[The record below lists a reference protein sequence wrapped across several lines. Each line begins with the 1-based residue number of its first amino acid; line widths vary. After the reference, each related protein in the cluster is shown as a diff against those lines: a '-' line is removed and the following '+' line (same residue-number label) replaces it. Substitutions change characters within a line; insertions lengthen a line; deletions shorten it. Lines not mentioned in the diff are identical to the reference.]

1 MSEPSR
7 SAPGV
12 SRPWTQFFRQPPS
25 RLLRHRAAP
34 LVVVLVALLP
44 VFSDIQQLT
53 RVQQVLIYAIVAF
66 GLNIGLGYA
75 GEFAVAQPVVLGV
88 AAYAAAIL
96 NVRAGWHSLATL
108 PCAVVVGVA
117 VGFVLSAPGF
127 RLRGWYLT
135 ITTFFAAV
143 IFPDLIQLF
152 RGTTGGSEGLAGMDP
167 LPGLPLTLGSSP
179 SQFEYVLGIV
189 VVLWLAMYN
198 VYRSSWGVVLRAVR
212 DAPLAAESCG
222 IAVWRVK
229 AAVAVVSSVPVAI
242 AGWMIAHING
252 VVGPNSFGLN
262 LTIVII
268 AAVVLGGSGSV
279 WGPVVGIVVVEL
291 VALWIGPFSSYNALL
306 VGLAVLVVSALLPAG
321 VIPALVTVARRRL
334 GLGRGLALAGVDV
347 SAALPVAAADEADAT
362 AVAAPREGRGAVAL
376 GEVVYQAAG
385 VTKRFAGLTVLAGA
399 DLTVHAGEV
408 VGLVGPNG
416 SGKTTLLNVITGHV
430 RADAGEAHLFSRSTL
445 GSTPHLLGSRG
456 VRRSFQVPQLIGEL
470 SVLDNVR
477 LGLLSGRRQQVLGGI
492 LRGPGYRARTRR
504 DTARIVAV
512 CRTVGLDDALLRQRV
527 DELPLGLR
535 RVVEV
540 ARALVSGPALVCLD
554 EPAAGL
560 AGPELA
566 RLGEVIRLAARTG
579 SGVLLIEHN
588 LSFVREVCDVV
599 VEIRDGRVVPGAAT
613 SPVGAAR

>member
-1 MSEPSR
+1 M
-7 SAPGV
+7 
-12 SRPWTQFFRQPPS
+12 SRPPVS

-34 LVVVLVALLP
+34 LVVALLALLP

-88 AAYAAAIL
+88 AAYTAAIL
-96 NVRAGWHSLATL
+96 NVETGWSSLATL
-108 PCAVVVGVA
+108 PCAVVIGVA

-152 RGTTGGSEGLAGMDP
+152 RGITGGSEGLAGMDP
-167 LPGLPLTLGSSP
+167 LPGLQLTLGSSP

-198 VYRSSWGVVLRAVR
+198 IYRSSWGVVLRAVR
-212 DAPLAAESCG
+212 DAPLAAESSG

-252 VVGPNSFGLN
+252 VVGPNSFGLS
-262 LTIVII
+262 LTIIII

-321 VIPALVTVARRRL
+321 VIPAVVTVARRRL

-347 SAALPVAAADEADAT
+347 TAALPDVSNVDI
-362 AVAAPREGRGAVAL
+362 AAPREGHEAVAA
-376 GEVVYQAAG
+376 GDVVYEASG

-399 DLTVHAGEV
+399 DLTVRAGEV

-430 RADAGEAHLFSRSTL
+430 RADAGEAHLFSQPTL
-445 GSTPHLLGSRG
+445 GSTPHMLGSRG

-477 LGLLSGRRQQVLGGI
+477 LGLLGGRRQQILGGI
-492 LRGPGYRARTRR
+492 LRGPRYRAATRR

-512 CRTVGLDDALLRQRV
+512 CRTVGLDDTLLRQRV

-560 AGPELA
+560 AGPALA

-613 SPVGAAR
+613 DPVGAAR

>member
-1 MSEPSR
+1 M
-7 SAPGV
+7 
-12 SRPWTQFFRQPPS
+12 SRPPVS

-34 LVVVLVALLP
+34 LVVALLALLP
-44 VFSDIQQLT
+44 VLSDIQQLT

-88 AAYAAAIL
+88 AAYTAAIL
-96 NVRAGWHSLATL
+96 NVETGWSSLATL
-108 PCAVVVGVA
+108 PCAVVIGVA

-152 RGTTGGSEGLAGMDP
+152 RGITGGSEGLAGMDP
-167 LPGLPLTLGSSP
+167 LPGLQLTLGSSP

-198 VYRSSWGVVLRAVR
+198 IYRSSWGVVLRAVR
-212 DAPLAAESCG
+212 DAPLAAESSG

-252 VVGPNSFGLN
+252 VVGPNSFGLS
-262 LTIVII
+262 LTIIII

-321 VIPALVTVARRRL
+321 VIPAVVTVARRRL

-347 SAALPVAAADEADAT
+347 TAALPPASGGAQAEPGFGGAEHPPTLPGDHHGAPTSVSEPRVPHPTKVRPATPAEPATVSVRQMTSRTGGRSVRPTGRARSTGAPSSRTCWRSSTVSAGGVPVARDHAT
-362 AVAAPREGRGAVAL
+362 ASTWVAI
-376 GEVVYQAAG
+376 AA
-385 VTKRFAGLTVLAGA
+385 R
-399 DLTVHAGEV
+399 
-408 VGLVGPNG
+408 
-416 SGKTTLLNVITGHV
+416 
-430 RADAGEAHLFSRSTL
+430 SRS
-445 GSTPHLLGSRG
+445 
-456 VRRSFQVPQLIGEL
+456 
-470 SVLDNVR
+470 D
-477 LGLLSGRRQQVLGGI
+477 
-492 LRGPGYRARTRR
+492 
-504 DTARIVAV
+504 
-512 CRTVGLDDALLRQRV
+512 
-527 DELPLGLR
+527 
-535 RVVEV
+535 
-540 ARALVSGPALVCLD
+540 
-554 EPAAGL
+554 
-560 AGPELA
+560 
-566 RLGEVIRLAARTG
+566 
-579 SGVLLIEHN
+579 
-588 LSFVREVCDVV
+588 
-599 VEIRDGRVVPGAAT
+599 
-613 SPVGAAR
+613 